1 MEPVGLSSRKKHKWQ
16 TDIGIRLWSCLVF
29 LTTRV
34 YTKIMKKIGDIID
47 YNLQILFVGFNPG
60 LRSAET
66 GHHFAGYSN
75 RFWKLL
81 YQSGLTPKQFQP
93 EEDRLLLSL
102 GLGITNIVSR
112 PSREAAEITKEEYAA
127 GREEL
132 KRKFTVY
139 DPRVACYE
147 GIGVY
152 RQFAQVKDI
161 VCGRQTQN
169 VVAGII
175 DFVVPSPSGKNPI
188 LFGKQLE
195 YYLELKRL
203 TD

>member
-1 MEPVGLSSRKKHKWQ
+1 MNE
-16 TDIGIRLWSCLVF
+16 
-29 LTTRV
+29 
-34 YTKIMKKIGDIID
+34 IGDIID
-47 YNLQILFVGFNPG
+47 YNLKILFIGFNPG

-81 YQSGLTPKQFQP
+81 HQSGLTPQQFRP

-102 GLGITNIVSR
+102 GLGITNIVAR
-112 PSREAAEITKEEYAA
+112 PSREASELTKEEYGA

-132 KRKFTVY
+132 TRKLIVY
-139 DPRVACYE
+139 HPRIACYE

-152 RQFAQVKDI
+152 REFAQRKAIACGKQSLNI
-161 VCGRQTQN
+161 VDG
-169 VVAGII
+169 VI

-188 LFGKQLE
+188 LFSKQLE
-195 YYLELKRL
+195 YYQELKQMV
-203 TD
+203 D